1 MAEPAAGGPGVSV
14 LLPVRDA
21 QDTLPE
27 CLDSLRA
34 QTLGDHEVVAVD
46 DGSRDASLEILHACA
61 RRDRRLRVVPAP
73 RRGLVAALNAG
84 LGLVRAPLIARMDA
98 DDVACPRRLELQA
111 ERLAAEPGL
120 TALGSRVSVL
130 SPAGYANAGMRA
142 YVAWQNGLL
151 DEAAIVRDLWVE
163 SPLVHP
169 SVMLR
174 SGALRALGGYRACGG
189 PEDYDLWLRGHAAG
203 WRFAKRVESLLAWRD
218 TPGRLTRSDA
228 RYAPESFRAVKIEAL
243 ARGPLA
249 GGREVV
255 LWGAGRIGKAW
266 SRALRAAGH
275 RVAAFVEVNPR
286 RIGLRLH
293 GAPVVDVAQA
303 ASFRGPL
310 HLAAVGQP
318 GARERIRAAAR
329 DLGLAEG
336 RELIAVA

>member
-1 MAEPAAGGPGVSV
+1 M

-27 CLDSLRA
+27 CLDSLAA
-34 QTLGDHEVVAVD
+34 QTLGDHEVLAVD
-46 DGSRDASLEILHACA
+46 DGSLDASLEILRAYA
-61 RRDRRLRVVPAP
+61 RRDRRLCVASTA
-73 RRGLVAALNAG
+73 RRGLVAALNTG
-84 LGLVRAPLIARMDA
+84 LGLIRAPLIARMDA
-98 DDVACPRRLELQA
+98 DDVADPRRLELQA
-111 ERLAAEPGL
+111 ERLALEPDL
-120 TALGSRVSVL
+120 TVLGSRVSVL
-130 SPAGYANAGMRA
+130 SQPAYANAGMRA

-151 DEAAIVRDLWVE
+151 EQTAIVRDLWVE

-174 SGALRALGGYRACGG
+174 SAALRALGGYRACGG

-203 WRFAKRVESLLAWRD
+203 WRFAKRAESLLAWRD
-218 TPGRLTRSDA
+218 APSRLTRNDL
-228 RYAPESFRAVKIEAL
+228 RYAPERFRALKIGAL

-249 GGREVV
+249 GDREVV
-255 LWGAGRIGKAW
+255 LWGAGRIGRGW

-286 RIGLRLH
+286 RIGARLH
-293 GAPVVDVAQA
+293 GAPVVSVARA

-318 GARERIRAAAR
+318 GARERIRVAAR
-329 DLGLAEG
+329 ELGLVEG
-336 RELIAVA
+336 CELIAVA

>member
-1 MAEPAAGGPGVSV
+1 VS
-14 LLPVRDA
+14 
-21 QDTLPE
+21 
-27 CLDSLRA
+27 
-34 QTLGDHEVVAVD
+34 
-46 DGSRDASLEILHACA
+46 
-61 RRDRRLRVVPAP
+61 AP

-84 LGLVRAPLIARMDA
+84 LELVRAPLLARMDA
-98 DDVACPRRLELQA
+98 DDVASPRRLELQA
-111 ERLAAEPGL
+111 ERLAAEPDL

-130 SPAGYANAGMRA
+130 SPAGYANAGMCA

-151 DEAAIVRDLWVE
+151 DPAAIVRDIWVE

-169 SVMLR
+169 SVMLC
-174 SGALRALGGYRACGG
+174 SAALRALGGYRACAG

-203 WRFAKRVESLLAWRD
+203 WRFAKHPESLLLWRD
-218 TPGRLTRSDA
+218 GPARLTRSDP
-228 RYAPESFRAVKIEAL
+228 RYAPGGFRAVKIEAL

-286 RIGLRLH
+286 RIGQRLH
-293 GAPVVDVAQA
+293 GAPVVDVAQS
-303 ASFRGPL
+303 ASFRGGRL
-310 HLAAVGQP
+310 HLAAVGQR

-329 DLGLAEG
+329 ALGLAEG